1 MSAVPKKQPQ
11 RTRVLVKDLIF
22 QETYRLTDTQVD
34 IMSYIFNALT
44 WAKTVMGYM
53 PLTTKKF
60 RGDLP
65 QIGEKTL
72 EASLLVLKKME
83 LIEVD
88 TIVMVNWHNARVRGI
103 KITPKGMKYNSSFYS
118 PNSQEVIEN
127 LEKELHRVTNELKE
141 IKISQENQEVQVQE
155 VQVQEVQVEEYIQE
169 ERIEQTEQ
177 VKIVDIK
184 PEIVEIKVQ
193 EVKVEEIKE
202 LPKEED
208 LQTFIDNIKI
218 EFGRT
223 SDAICNGANGWL
235 EEVEF
240 YINSY
245 NKLMVVV
252 PSSGNQYQLNDPIEI
267 NKFWKW
273 LFNNQDKVGI
283 LQDFSKLDGEILT
296 PKYKNIEIR
305 VNDRDYII
313 ENIITTENGVKIM
326 LLDENDNIIP
336 IEDNNS
342 NNQEYPYHAF
352 HDLIDYLKI

>member
-44 WAKTVMGYM
+44 WAKAVMGYM

-141 IKISQENQEVQVQE
+141 IKISQENQEVQV
-155 VQVQEVQVEEYIQE
+155 EEYIQE
-169 ERIEQTEQ
+169 ERIEQIEQ
-177 VKIVDIK
+177 VKIVNIK

-193 EVKVEEIKE
+193 E

-223 SDAICNGANGWL
+223 SDAICNGVDGWM

-352 HDLIDYLKI
+352 HDLINYLKID

>member
-1 MSAVPKKQPQ
+1 MSAVPTKQPQ

-44 WAKTVMGYM
+44 WAKAVMGYM

-103 KITPKGMKYNSSFYS
+103 KITSKGMKYNSSFYS

-141 IKISQENQEVQVQE
+141 IKISQENQEVQVK
-155 VQVQEVQVEEYIQE
+155 EEYIQE
-169 ERIEQTEQ
+169 ERIEQ
-177 VKIVDIK
+177 VKIVNNK
-184 PEIVEIKVQ
+184 PEIVEINAQ
-193 EVKVEEIKE
+193 EVKEI
-202 LPKEED
+202 PKEED

-223 SDAICNGANGWL
+223 SDAICNGVDGWV

-245 NKLMVVV
+245 NKIMVIV

-273 LFNNQDKVGI
+273 LFENQEKVGI

-296 PKYKNIEIR
+296 PKYKNIEIK
-305 VNDRDYII
+305 VNNRDFTV

-326 LLDENDNIIP
+326 LLDENDNIFP

-342 NNQEYPYHAF
+342 NNCEYPYRAF